1 MVSTLA
7 LLVPTLLAPSAAAQ
21 DAGID
26 ECDEI
31 VTRGPLAVTPATGA
45 SAVTLDAYV
54 RVEYSEGYFA
64 LGIDPEEAID
74 LRFCDGLS
82 VVECETLGE
91 PVAGTVQVI
100 GDTLFFLPARNFMAG
115 EEYAG
120 IARGIDLDL
129 GIAFRTGSTVDS
141 APPVMS
147 DVDAP
152 TTARVDPS
160 CEAPEGG
167 YRVDVSFAPAT
178 DDGSPGSIEYLLYFT
193 RGAGLEAP
201 ELRRRARNFS
211 TELVTMAF
219 VLSPE
224 EAVSPG
230 CVVVHAVDGVGN
242 VDDDMEPECFEPVQ
256 GNFFEPLC
264 SAGPMRGRSWFGWS
278 LPALV
283 LLRRRRA
290 P

>member
-1 MVSTLA
+1 M
-7 LLVPTLLAPSAAAQ
+7 
-21 DAGID
+21 DD
-26 ECDEI
+26 CDEI
-31 VTRGPLAVTPATGA
+31 ITRGPIEVTPATGA

-54 RVEYSEGYFA
+54 RVEFSDGYFG
-64 LGIDPEEAID
+64 LGIDPAEALD

-91 PVAGTVQVI
+91 PVAGDIQVV
-100 GDTLFFLPARNFMAG
+100 GDTLFFLPARDFMPSAQ
-115 EEYAG
+115 YAG

-129 GIAFRTGSTVDS
+129 GIAFRTGAVLDS
-141 APPVMS
+141 GPPIMS
-147 DVDAP
+147 EVESP

-167 YRVDVSFAPAT
+167 YRVDVSFPPAT

-242 VDDDMEPECFEPVQ
+242 VDDDMEPKCFEPVQ

-264 SAGPMRGRSWFGWS
+264 SAAPMQGRSWFGW
-278 LPALV
+278 ALLAWIV
-283 LLRRRRA
+283 IRRKR
-290 P
+290 

>member
-1 MVSTLA
+1 M
-7 LLVPTLLAPSAAAQ
+7 LVPMLLGETASAQ
-21 DAGID
+21 DAGMD

-31 VTRGPLAVTPATGA
+31 VTRGPLEVTPATGA

-54 RVEYSEGYFA
+54 RVEYSDGYFG
-64 LGIDPEEAID
+64 LGIDPAEAID

-82 VVECETLGE
+82 VVECETVGE
-91 PVAGTVQVI
+91 PVAGDVQVV
-100 GDTLFFLPARNFMAG
+100 GDTLFFLPARDFMAG
-115 EEYAG
+115 AQYAG
-120 IARGIDLDL
+120 VARGIDLDL

-141 APPVMS
+141 GPPVMGE
-147 DVDAP
+147 VDAP

-167 YRVDVSFAPAT
+167 YRVDVSFPPAT

-193 RGAGLEAP
+193 RGAGLGAP

-230 CVVVHAVDGVGN
+230 CVVVHAIDGVGN

-264 SAGPMRGRSWFGWS
+264 SASPIEGRSWLGW
-278 LPALV
+278 ALV
-283 LLRRRRA
+283 GLVLVRRRRA
-290 P
+290 

>member
-1 MVSTLA
+1 M
-7 LLVPTLLAPSAAAQ
+7 
-21 DAGID
+21 D

-45 SAVTLDAYV
+45 SLVTVDAYV
-54 RVEYSEGYFA
+54 RVEFSEGYFG
-64 LGIDPEEAID
+64 LGIEPEDAID

-82 VVECETLGE
+82 VVECETVGE
-91 PVAGTVQVI
+91 PVAGTVQVV
-100 GDTLFFLPARNFMAG
+100 GDTLFFLPARNFMGGAQ
-115 EEYAG
+115 YAG

-129 GIAFRTGSTVDS
+129 GIAFRTSTTVDTG
-141 APPVMS
+141 PPVMS
-147 DVDAP
+147 DVDSP
-152 TTARVDPS
+152 TTARVDAS

-167 YRVDVSFAPAT
+167 YRVDVSFPPAQ

-193 RGAGLEAP
+193 RGADLEAP

-242 VDDDMEPECFEPVQ
+242 VDDDMEPQCFEPVQ

-264 SAGPMRGRSWFGWS
+264 SASTIEGRSWLGWS
-278 LPALV
+278 LLVLV
-283 LLRRRRA
+283 LLRRRRESV